1 MKLRGKIYSIVTGGV
16 YKVLNINF
24 ESRKITGINK
34 NEELTFEFKDV
45 IWLESTGIKED
56 KKYIYTDDYLL
67 STKDENLI
75 LCGIVKRRK
84 DGVFVLEN
92 KKQHKSIPLIEL
104 KASGV
109 KLINLQNH
117 KIYFAKKNNKT
128 IKK

>member
-1 MKLRGKIYSIVTGGV
+1 MKLRGKFYSIVTGGV

-67 STKDENLI
+67 ATKDENLI

-104 KASGV
+104 KASGG
-109 KLINLQNH
+109 K
-117 KIYFAKKNNKT
+117 
-128 IKK
+128 

>member
-1 MKLRGKIYSIVTGGV
+1 MILRGKIYSIVTGGV
-16 YKVLNINF
+16 YKILNINF

-67 STKDENLI
+67 ATKDKNLI

>member
-1 MKLRGKIYSIVTGGV
+1 MKLRGKFYSIATGGV

-67 STKDENLI
+67 ATKDKNLI

>member
-56 KKYIYTDDYLL
+56 KKYIYTDDYIIAK
-67 STKDENLI
+67 KDNSVI
-75 LCGIVKRRK
+75 MSGIVKKRA
-84 DGVFVLEN
+84 DGSFALVN
-92 KKQHKSIPLIEL
+92 KNSGQVMPLLQLQYEG
-104 KASGV
+104 A

-117 KIYFAKKNNKT
+117 KIYFARKNNKT
-128 IKK
+128 KEK

>member
-1 MKLRGKIYSIVTGGV
+1 VILRGKIYSIVTGGV
-16 YKVLNINF
+16 YKILNINF

-67 STKDENLI
+67 ATKDKNLI

>member
-1 MKLRGKIYSIVTGGV
+1 MILRGKIYSIVTGGV

-24 ESRKITGINK
+24 ESRKIIGINK

-67 STKDENLI
+67 ATKDKNLI

-92 KKQHKSIPLIEL
+92 KKQHKTIPLIEL

-117 KIYFAKKNNKT
+117 KIYFAKKHNKS

>member
-16 YKVLNINF
+16 YKILNINF
-24 ESRKITGINK
+24 ESKKITGINK

-67 STKDENLI
+67 ATKDKNLI